1 MTKTLLSLLVF
12 VLTLYYTSVVEAEG
26 LISYAGINVH
36 QASVDID
43 EFGAISKEDKS
54 IGFGLFAG
62 TRLYKKLYLELGY
75 KDLGKYTADYD
86 FTVGSFRLVESHKVD
101 FSQSIYA
108 GLVLKSSIGEM
119 LDDFEVNPFLEN
131 VYVHVA
137 LGALF
142 WQAKLE
148 MDGTLYD
155 SGTLLS
161 PYGATGDDTGFSHY
175 YEFGLGYRLGK
186 SFVLTLTVNS
196 YVDVGKGVEMQLRD
210 GTQKEYAGMD
220 VDTVGLGVT
229 YMF

>member
-1 MTKTLLSLLVF
+1 
-12 VLTLYYTSVVEAEG
+12 
-26 LISYAGINVH
+26 
-36 QASVDID
+36 
-43 EFGAISKEDKS
+43 
-54 IGFGLFAG
+54 
-62 TRLYKKLYLELGY
+62 
-75 KDLGKYTADYD
+75 
-86 FTVGSFRLVESHKVD
+86 
-101 FSQSIYA
+101 
-108 GLVLKSSIGEM
+108 M

-220 VDTVGLGVT
+220 VDTVGLGFT